1 MWQDILSFL
10 VHVQGAIRD
19 SIGAD
24 LRVFAASRDWS
35 TLIAVLPL
43 GIAFGAVHALTP
55 GHSKT
60 VLATYLVGAPLKVLE
75 GVGVAAVLAFTHVLT
90 AVLIAVLAL
99 PLIETGLTSAGR
111 APLLE
116 DVSRGLLALIGVWM
130 LVRAWRGPSE
140 HHAEGAFVGIMAG
153 LIPCPL
159 TLFAMV
165 LAISRGVPEAGLV
178 FAGALMLGVMTTLS
192 AVAVAAILAKDSFT
206 RLLGRHGAKLQRV
219 SRVIE
224 AGAGVV
230 LVVIG
235 LQEVLLR

>member
-1 MWQDILSFL
+1 MGQDILSFL

-35 TLIAVLPL
+35 ALIAVLPL

-75 GVGVAAVLAFTHVLT
+75 GVGVAAVLAFTHVVT

-178 FAGALMLGVMTTLS
+178 FAGALMLGVMATLS
-192 AVAVAAILAKDSFT
+192 AVAAAAILAKHSLT
-206 RLLGRHGAKLQRV
+206 RFLGRHGAQLQRV

-224 AGAGVV
+224 AVAGLV
-230 LVVIG
+230 LVAIG
-235 LQEVLLR
+235 VQELLLR

>member
-10 VHVQGAIRD
+10 VHVQGTIRD

-35 TLIAVLPL
+35 ALIAVLPL

-55 GHSKT
+55 GHSKM
-60 VLATYLVGAPLKVLE
+60 VLATYLVGSPFKVLE

-99 PLIETGLTSAGR
+99 PLIETSLTRAGR

-140 HHAEGAFVGIMAG
+140 HHAEGPFVGVMAG

-165 LAISRGVPEAGLV
+165 LAISRGIPEAGLV
-178 FAGALMLGVMTTLS
+178 FAAALMLGVMLTLS
-192 AVAVAAILAKDSFT
+192 AVAATSILLKDGFA
-206 RLLGRHGAKLQRV
+206 RLLDSHGTKLQRV
-219 SRVIE
+219 GRVAE
-224 AGAGVV
+224 AVAG
-230 LVVIG
+230 LLLLVIG
-235 LQEVLLR
+235 LREVFLR